1 MSLTSTKYAD
11 VLVMMPGP
19 RLDTQT
25 APEADEQIATAIAEG
40 ETRILIDFA
49 QTQYISSAGLRILL
63 KTAKQLKRDG
73 AFGLCN
79 ANPQIREVLDISG
92 FATIMPCYDAREA
105 GLAAMTAT

>member
-1 MSLTSTKYAD
+1 M
-11 VLVMMPGP
+11 LVMMPGS

-25 APEADEQIATAIAEG
+25 APEADAQIAAAIAGG

-49 QTQYISSAGLRILL
+49 QTRYISSAGLRVLL
-63 KTAKQLKRDG
+63 KASKQLGKVG

-92 FATIMPCYDAREA
+92 FATIMHCYGGLDEGLEA
-105 GLAAMTAT
+105 LTSP

>member
-1 MSLTSTKYAD
+1 MSLTSSKQSG
-11 VLVMMPGP
+11 VLVMMPGT

-25 APEADEQIATAIAEG
+25 SPEADEQIAAAIAEG

-49 QTQYISSAGLRILL
+49 QTEYISSAGLRVLL
-63 KTAKQLKRDG
+63 KTTKQLKQGG

-92 FATIMPCYDAREA
+92 FAAIMPCFASLDEA
-105 GLAAMTAT
+105 LQALGAA